1 MATII
6 TIPYKPR
13 YPKVHEAI
21 EDHRFTVLV
30 AHRRFGKTVLVIN
43 HLIRAALTCTKE
55 RGVFAY
61 VAPLR
66 NQAKNVA
73 WDYLKHY
80 TAVIPGRTVNES
92 ELWVSLPCP
101 AGTARVRL
109 FGADNPDA
117 LRGLYFDGVVLDEV
131 AQMKGEV
138 WQEIIQPALI
148 DRGGSAVFIG
158 TPKGVNL
165 FSELYN
171 TALTEHERGN
181 ADWLA
186 LSYPVT
192 ETNVLPEKDVERLK
206 RELSDNVFRQ
216 ELMCD
221 FSASSDDVLIP
232 LVLVDEAQR
241 KLSSIYQRDNSAPL
255 ILGVDVAR
263 FGDDA
268 SVLFFRQ
275 GLVAEEPIV
284 IQHADNMALA
294 DRIASEMVE
303 RIPQAVFIDAGGGAG
318 VIDRLRQLGHTVN
331 EIPFGSRAI
340 RADRYVNRRAEMWDS
355 LKLWLEGGGCL
366 PKSDMLRAD
375 LTTPTYSFDAS
386 GKIKL
391 ESKESIKERLQRSPD
406 MADALALTFAAPVA
420 SSARIRM
427 EEVKRVK
434 EYDPLAW

>member
-1 MATII
+1 MATLI

-43 HLIRAALTCTKE
+43 HLIRQALTCTKE

-80 TAVIPGRTVNES
+80 TSVIPGRTVNES
-92 ELWVSLPCP
+92 ELWISLPSP

-117 LRGLYFDGVVLDEV
+117 LRGMYFDSVVLDEV

-171 TALTEHERGN
+171 TAMNEHEAGN
-181 ADWLA
+181 KDWLA

-192 ETNVLPEKDVERLK
+192 KTNVLPEKDVERLK

-232 LVLVDEAQR
+232 LMLVDGAQR

-294 DRIASEMVE
+294 DRIATEMTE
-303 RIPQAVFIDAGGGAG
+303 RLPQAVFIDAGGGAG

-355 LKLWLEGGGCL
+355 MKLWLEGGGCL

-375 LTTPTYSFDAS
+375 LTTPTYSFDAG

-427 EEVKRVK
+427 EEIRRAK